1 MRFLRETRLAQ
12 HYTKLVQSNGAD
24 ATPCVVDSFVQQN
37 ARFAEDILAPLN
49 AVADAHGCVRVDERT
64 VRTPPGFR
72 EAYAQWIAGGW
83 FGMTFPERFGGQGLP
98 PSLYIAIGEM
108 LASANFTFAMFP
120 GLSQGA
126 VNTIMLHGSEKLKA
140 KFLPPLVAGEW
151 TGTMYEYIGAD
162 FNVVFACEFVCV
174 CAYVCICAC
183 IHLYPCTRQGASR
196 NPSVGVTCRKSPRGR
211 PRLLTAAFTS
221 PAPRFLSLVESTT

>member
-12 HYTKLVQSNGAD
+12 HYSKLVQSNGAD

-151 TGTMYEYIGAD
+151 TGTMYEYLGAD
-162 FNVVFACEFVCV
+162 SNLVFACEFACV
-174 CAYVCICAC
+174 SAYVCICAC
-183 IHLYPCTRQGASR
+183 IHLNPCTRQGA
-196 NPSVGVTCRKSPRGR
+196 
-211 PRLLTAAFTS
+211 
-221 PAPRFLSLVESTT
+221 